1 MAGWPRFA
9 PVLWALTWGKKYSLR
24 PRAPSLRVL
33 CARVGFHELVF
44 LFLLFN
50 DPDVA
55 ESGFQFGD
63 LVVMYAI
70 ERR

>member
-1 MAGWPRFA
+1 M
-9 PVLWALTWGKKYSLR
+9 
-24 PRAPSLRVL
+24 RVF

-55 ESGFQFGD
+55 ESGLQFGD

>member
-1 MAGWPRFA
+1 
-9 PVLWALTWGKKYSLR
+9 
-24 PRAPSLRVL
+24 LRVL